1 MHWTSCGN
9 QQVVE
14 VILVAIHGITPREVI
29 MLSGYIWQ
37 VTLTSRDGGTA
48 SSTEVEAQTDSGA
61 TFNIIPRHI
70 LDRLHGVLETRV
82 NCAHF
87 REVDTDELR
96 PCDSA
101 IWQEVEGI
109 VIRFASKVTLHVRL
123 HGGNLEGNT
132 VTFRVASPRW
142 LAPHIYIT
150 RDALSSLQ

>member
-14 VILVAIHGITPREVI
+14 VNLVAIHGITPREVI
-29 MLSGYIWQ
+29 MFYMDRYIWQ

-70 LDRLHGVLETRV
+70 LDRLHGVLETS
-82 NCAHF
+82 
-87 REVDTDELR
+87 EVGTDELC

-123 HGGNLEGNT
+123 HGGNSEGNT

>member
-1 MHWTSCGN
+1 M
-9 QQVVE
+9 E

-29 MLSGYIWQ
+29 MLSNYIWQ

-70 LDRLHGVLETRV
+70 LDRLPRV
-82 NCAHF
+82 PATP
-87 REVDTDELR
+87 EVGTDELC
-96 PCDSA
+96 PCDSP

-123 HGGNLEGNT
+123 HGGNPEGNT

-142 LAPHIYIT
+142 LAPHIYLT